1 MLQRALKQGSRESS
15 KALDLQLRSVKYSK
29 QRSVG
34 VQHRALCRSLQ
45 VSIGFRGNQL
55 YLQSSYRGGTNYMCF

>member
-1 MLQRALKQGSRESS
+1 MQCEVL
-15 KALDLQLRSVKYSK
+15 YSG

-55 YLQSSYRGGTNYMCF
+55 LLAEFTRRWNKLHVSLNFVEIHTMLLEGG